1 MSFNSV
7 FSVIHYFHVLDFH
20 MYTLKTSAKYQIFS
34 GHIHKMATMDSSWLG
49 RCFVFTWWCLLFFE
63 KVFGYHLL
71 SKETSWLFGSYW
83 AAHSKCGPFVI
94 HHVGTFGSNLHFFLL
109 TSGYKTNLI
118 ILVLKQAKSNEKG
131 LHQKCTYQCLFYC
144 EMTP

>member
-1 MSFNSV
+1 MVLVV
-7 FSVIHYFHVLDFH
+7 FRKNV
-20 MYTLKTSAKYQIFS
+20 
-34 GHIHKMATMDSSWLG
+34 W
-49 RCFVFTWWCLLFFE
+49 LLFTKQRNFLIIR
-63 KVFGYHLL
+63 FLL
-71 SKETSWLFGSYW
+71 SLPPKT
-83 AAHSKCGPFVI
+83 KCGPFVI
-94 HHVGTFGSNLHFFLL
+94 HHVGTFGSNLHFSLL